1 MINEKGLKI
10 RNTYNNIKG
19 YALYGISDYKL
30 TKEEADVCLE
40 ALELQLGQIE
50 KKEGNISE

>member
-19 YALYGISDYKL
+19 YELYGISDYKL

-40 ALELQLGQIE
+40 ALELQLQQIE

>member
-19 YALYGISDYKL
+19 YELYGISDYRL

-40 ALELQLGQIE
+40 ALELQLSQIE
-50 KKEGNISE
+50 EKEGNTSE